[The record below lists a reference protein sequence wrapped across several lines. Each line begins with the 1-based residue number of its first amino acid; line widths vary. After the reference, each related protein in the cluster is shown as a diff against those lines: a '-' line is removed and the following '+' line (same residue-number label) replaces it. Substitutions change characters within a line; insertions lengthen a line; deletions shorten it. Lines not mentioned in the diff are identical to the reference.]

1 MKKSILSFIFVFFS
15 FTFLL
20 HAKTSALSIQII
32 QNNPGQ
38 DKIWSTSEY
47 FEQSVI
53 NYYFDSGRIVSNS
66 PIYIKTDDDDKNR
79 KALRAALIENNDGG
93 MDYLIR
99 IELFFKNSKSVVP
112 DIPKLGNLDKVEW
125 IVYEVGTGVDVSSGS
140 KKPSKVTSSND
151 NEIGIETFAY
161 EVAKELTSSFD
172 K

>member
-1 MKKSILSFIFVFFS
+1 MKKSILSLLFIFVAFS
-15 FTFLL
+15 V
-20 HAKTSALSIQII
+20 HAKAKALSAQII

-38 DKIWSTSEY
+38 EKTWATSEF

-66 PIYIKTDDDDKNR
+66 PIYITTNDSEKNR

-99 IELFFKNSKSVVP
+99 IELFFKMSKTVAP

-125 IVYEVGTGVDVSSGS
+125 IVYNVGTGVEISSGS
-140 KKPSKVTSSND
+140 KKPSKVTTSND
-151 NEIGIETFAY
+151 NEIGIESFAY
-161 EVAKELTSSFD
+161 EVVEELTSSFD
-172 K
+172 N

>member
-1 MKKSILSFIFVFFS
+1 
-15 FTFLL
+15 
-20 HAKTSALSIQII
+20 
-32 QNNPGQ
+32 
-38 DKIWSTSEY
+38 
-47 FEQSVI
+47 
-53 NYYFDSGRIVSNS
+53 VSNS

>member
-15 FTFLL
+15 FTFIL

-79 KALRAALIENNDGG
+79 KALRAA
-93 MDYLIR
+93 LIR